1 MTEMQWSQDGTLW
14 HVVFKFRPFRVLCYY
29 TSYYLLILWY
39 LLLRNEENM
48 VDTGKFKFSP

>member
-14 HVVFKFRPFRVLCYY
+14 HVVFKFRSFRVLCYY